1 MSGEPDVSAD
11 AAQKALLSRTSTFV
25 SHSVPVPGGGPV
37 DLSTLDPAA
46 LVNSVAH
53 ETRFAIECA
62 AEFNARWRAA
72 LRERFEAQGVVDELE
87 AWLATGLSNG
97 RPLKLEVMALKPNA
111 WFKVHGHPNIEFEQT
126 LVGALHEVRLC
137 GDPPTLSDGDEGPD
151 LRRALDWEAGAVPAG
166 DFVVNAVGSVHQSF
180 TKNDG
185 ALIVVLWSGC
195 HANVRPERCPA
206 SNLLRPGAGW
216 AD

>member
-1 MSGEPDVSAD
+1 MNGSTADCSAD
-11 AAQKALLSRTSTFV
+11 AAARSLLSRTSTYV
-25 SHSVPVPGGGPV
+25 SKPVPVPGGGAV

-46 LVNSVAH
+46 LINSVAH
-53 ETRFAIECA
+53 ETRFAIESA

-72 LRERFEAQGVVDELE
+72 LRERFEAQGVVDELD
-87 AWLATGLSNG
+87 AWLDTGLSNG
-97 RPLKLEVMALKPNA
+97 RSLRLSVMAIKPND
-111 WFKVHGHPNIEFEQT
+111 WFCVHAHPNIELMQT
-126 LVGALHEVRLC
+126 LVGTLHEVRC
-137 GDPPTLSDGDEGPD
+137 GDPPTLPDGDEGPD
-151 LRRALDWEAGAVPAG
+151 LRSSLTWEAGTVPAG

-180 TKNDG
+180 TAGDG

-195 HANVRPERCPA
+195 HANVRPEQCPS